1 MNSASPSLYGVL
13 NLNKPIGL
21 TSRAALDRAAR
32 LVRPA
37 KAGHAGTLDP
47 LASGVLVV
55 LVGKAT
61 RLIEHVQRMPK
72 LYRTTIRLGARS
84 DTLDADGS
92 IVETLDPPIPDLH
105 QIHAAVVPQI
115 GTIEQVP
122 PQYSALK
129 VGGKRAYDLARAGQE
144 VALAARP
151 VRIERIEV
159 LRYEWPLLELEV
171 SCGSGTYIRSIARDI
186 GDSLGCGGL
195 IEVLTRTRIGP
206 FTIEDALDPMTLTAD
221 LIASRLGSPL
231 LAVGELPRVNISE
244 TDLSRILRGQ
254 SISTDEPL
262 PFAVE
267 LALIGPL
274 GDLVALA
281 RREADGRI
289 APEKVFHA

>member
-1 MNSASPSLYGVL
+1 MSSASTPLCGVL
-13 NLNKPIGL
+13 ILNKPIGL
-21 TSRAALDRAAR
+21 TSRAALDRVAR
-32 LVRPA
+32 PIRPV

-72 LYRTTIRLGARS
+72 VYRTIIRLGARS

-92 IVETLDPPIPDLH
+92 VIETPDPHIPDLDA
-105 QIHAAVVPQI
+105 IHAAILPQI
-115 GTIEQVP
+115 GEISQIP

-151 VRIERIEV
+151 VTIDRIEI
-159 LRYEWPLLELEV
+159 LRYEWPSLELEV
-171 SCGSGTYIRSIARDI
+171 TCGSGTYIRSIARDI
-186 GDSLGCGGL
+186 GESVGCGGL

-206 FTIEDALDPMTLTAD
+206 FTLEDAIDPMTLTAG
-221 LIASRLGSPL
+221 LIVSNLGSPL
-231 LAVGELPRVNISE
+231 LAIGDLPRVNISD
-244 TDLSRILRGQ
+244 TDLVRILRGQ
-254 SISTDEPL
+254 SISIDEPL
-262 PFAVE
+262 APSGE
-267 LALIGPL
+267 IALIGPD
-274 GDLVALA
+274 GNLVALA
-281 RREADGRI
+281 RFTEGRI

>member
-21 TSRAALDRAAR
+21 TSRAALDRVAR

-84 DTLDADGS
+84 DTLDADGAV
-92 IVETLDPPIPDLH
+92 VETLDPPIPDLH
-105 QIHAAVVPQI
+105 EIHAAVAPQI
-115 GTIEQVP
+115 GTIEQIP

-151 VRIERIEV
+151 VTIDRIEV
-159 LRYEWPLLELEV
+159 LRYEWPFLELEV

-186 GDSLGCGGL
+186 GDCLGCGGL

-206 FTIEDALDPMTLTAD
+206 FAIEDALDPASLTAD
-221 LIASRLGSPL
+221 LVTSRLGSPL

-244 TDLSRILRGQ
+244 TDHSRILRGQ
-254 SISTDEPL
+254 PVSTDEPL
-262 PFAVE
+262 DCSAE
-267 LALIGPL
+267 IALIGPD

-281 RREADGRI
+281 RHTGGGRL